1 MLAISLASLI
11 IRKPFVLQ
19 YALEEVDAET
29 AKLPGFMKATY
40 IITWAW
46 TGAFVLMIVG
56 NVLTIYVPGLPL
68 WSGLADRLRRPQ
80 QCRLFHDMVSTI
92 SQGEVWCA
100 AGQRPARHQL
110 RSLPDRN
117 TIQQRARR

>member
-1 MLAISLASLI
+1 M
-11 IRKPFVLQ
+11 LQ

-46 TGAFVLMIVG
+46 TGAFVLMIIG

-68 WSGLADRLRRPQ
+68 WSGLVIAFAARNSAAYFTTWYPQ
-80 QCRLFHDMVSTI
+80 YRKAKY
-92 SQGEVWCA
+92 GAA
-100 AGQRPARHQL
+100 AGERPARHQL
-110 RSLPDRN
+110 RSSSNRN